1 MAAAALVNTP
11 QIPVVAE
18 EFVKPSQG
26 HVTFEDIAVYFSQE
40 EWGLLDEAQRCLYH
54 DVMLENFSL
63 MASVAGLS
71 QSNHKDSCLQQKVPV
86 SLNYCVAQCSP
97 DDGHYNPK

>member
-1 MAAAALVNTP
+1 MAAAALGNTL
-11 QIPVVAE
+11 QIPMATE

-71 QSNHKDSCLQQKVPV
+71 QSNHKDSCSQQKVTV
-86 SLNYCVAQCSP
+86 SLNTCVAQCSP
-97 DDGHYNPK
+97 DDGHYIPK

>member
-1 MAAAALVNTP
+1 MDAAALANPP
-11 QIPVVAE
+11 QIPVATE

-63 MASVAGLS
+63 MTSVAGLS
-71 QSNHKDSCLQQKVPV
+71 QNNHKDSCLQWKVPV
-86 SLNYCVAQCSP
+86 SMKNCVAQCSP
-97 DDGHYNPK
+97 DEVHYTPM